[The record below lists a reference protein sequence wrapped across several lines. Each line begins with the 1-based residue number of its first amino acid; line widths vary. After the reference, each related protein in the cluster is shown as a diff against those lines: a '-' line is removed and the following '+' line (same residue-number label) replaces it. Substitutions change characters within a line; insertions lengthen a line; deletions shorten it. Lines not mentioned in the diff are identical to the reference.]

1 MYIQFLYIQNM
12 FSIWLSKELVPTL
25 SIKMTILF
33 IHIVQY
39 STTPKEAL
47 TSSKLEIS
55 SRIHPTMIKMTV
67 CVNNLLQAIWELY
80 TQSQMRVTGKGLTGN
95 QTNNLFCLYCISDYL
110 ANYYILVKNLL
121 PKGTHS
127 DL

>member
-33 IHIVQY
+33 IHVVQY

-67 CVNNLLQAIWELY
+67 C
-80 TQSQMRVTGKGLTGN
+80 
-95 QTNNLFCLYCISDYL
+95 
-110 ANYYILVKNLL
+110 
-121 PKGTHS
+121 
-127 DL
+127 